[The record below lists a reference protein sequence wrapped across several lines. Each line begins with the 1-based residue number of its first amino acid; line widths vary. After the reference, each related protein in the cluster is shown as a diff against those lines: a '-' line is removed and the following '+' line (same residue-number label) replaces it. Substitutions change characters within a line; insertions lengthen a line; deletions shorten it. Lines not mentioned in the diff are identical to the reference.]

1 MRALRGMP
9 GLVLAVA
16 AGTALAGWWTVP
28 LIVAVWLWLSPAA
41 GSPVRRA
48 MLGAAMGWA
57 LLLCWTALQGPS
69 GPLARRAG
77 GLIGL
82 PGWGL
87 VLVTLLF
94 PAALAGLV
102 AVVIR
107 GHGGRVGSLRSLQ

>member
-1 MRALRGMP
+1 MLGMP
-9 GLVLAVA
+9 GLALAVA
-16 AGTALAGWWTVP
+16 MGTALAGWWAVP
-28 LIVAVWLWLSPAA
+28 VVVTLWLWLSPDE

-48 MLGAAMGWA
+48 MIGAALGWA
-57 LLLCWTALQGPS
+57 LLLGWAALHGPI

-77 GLIGL
+77 GLLRL

-102 AVVIR
+102 AAIIR
-107 GHGGRVGSLRSLQ
+107 RRAPAAR